1 MSEGRFVSLIEALI
15 VTGLGMGVVFIG
27 LALTALLIWSFRAIP
42 EFLQRRQRPAA
53 PPPAAAETVADAVPL
68 DPQVLAVILTVL
80 EIELRLNAPDRG
92 SRLTLTRQR
101 QSVQPPPQRG
111 IFNLT

>member
-1 MSEGRFVSLIEALI
+1 MSAIEALI

-27 LALTALLIWSFRAIP
+27 LALTALMIWSFRAVP
-42 EFLQRRQRPAA
+42 EFLQRRRQSAT
-53 PPPAAAETVADAVPL
+53 PPPAAVGPVADAAPL

-92 SRLTLTRQR
+92 SRLTLPRQR
-101 QSVQPPPQRG
+101 QSIQPPTQRG

>member
-1 MSEGRFVSLIEALI
+1 MSVIDALI
-15 VTGLGMGVVFIG
+15 VTGLGMSVVFLG
-27 LALTALLIWSFRAIP
+27 LVLTALLIWSFRAVP
-42 EFLQRRQRPAA
+42 EFLQRRRRPAA
-53 PPPAAAETVADAVPL
+53 PPPAAVEPVADAAPL

-92 SRLTLTRQR
+92 SRLTLPRQR

>member
-1 MSEGRFVSLIEALI
+1 MSVIEALM
-15 VTGLGMGVVFIG
+15 VTGLGMSVVFIG
-27 LALTALLIWSFRAIP
+27 LALTALMIWSFRVVP

-53 PPPAAAETVADAVPL
+53 PPPPAVETVADSAPL

>member
-1 MSEGRFVSLIEALI
+1 MSVIEALM
-15 VTGLGMGVVFIG
+15 VTGLGMSVVFIG
-27 LALTALLIWSFRAIP
+27 LALTALMIWSFRVVP
-42 EFLQRRQRPAA
+42 EFLQRMRRPAA
-53 PPPAAAETVADAVPL
+53 PPPPAVETVADSAPL